1 MPVGHLYAFFVF
13 LTSVCA
19 DGLIFGQFQLV
30 ITLGCVSHLGDGR
43 SLIMVMA
50 RVQEI
55 VNVMPLDA
63 WNCNTKTSSHTSL
76 AKTSHMTKR

>member
-13 LTSVCA
+13 LTFVCA

-55 VNVMPLDA
+55 GNACLLKLGTVTLRLPPILHWPRQV
-63 WNCNTKTSSHTSL
+63 T
-76 AKTSHMTKR
+76 